1 MGKEGVGWGRLSVR
15 SEWPFGGRRWQR
27 GSLFSVFSRLT
38 FHSASMGWLASNF
51 QLTSWESGALTGRCL
66 QNAKHLGGQGGG
78 SYSLFIASKE
88 TGEISIKIQVLKFDC
103 FPRRDSYIFCFV
115 ILFRVCLVD
124 SILRRGLSC
133 VSPSPPTS
141 FPIQVSKIPHH
152 TPAPTFR
159 SLNLIWIGC
168 GLWAAVDTGWLGDPC
183 GFVSIWREWVGAF
196 YNSSRTRQTVKKLES
211 EGAESSTTSKHG
223 LGKEIIRGSRVGE
236 GRAQEKKGG
245 GIKPNFAGNSNKSSN
260 CWQKKKKKIRFRGR
274 AGSGPDE
281 TLGLLPMPETGAGSL
296 PLFTSWLN
304 V

>member
-141 FPIQVSKIPHH
+141 FPIQVSTIPHH
-152 TPAPTFR
+152 PPAPRGFLFNIQGSAKRHLPTEP
-159 SLNLIWIGC
+159 
-168 GLWAAVDTGWLGDPC
+168 TGVAL
-183 GFVSIWREWVGAF
+183 VNI
-196 YNSSRTRQTVKKLES
+196 NS
-211 EGAESSTTSKHG
+211 
-223 LGKEIIRGSRVGE
+223 
-236 GRAQEKKGG
+236 
-245 GIKPNFAGNSNKSSN
+245 
-260 CWQKKKKKIRFRGR
+260 
-274 AGSGPDE
+274 AGSHP
-281 TLGLLPMPETGAGSL
+281 TSLFSNSLL
-296 PLFTSWLN
+296 FFLN
-304 V
+304 VYHPEGDLSLQLCNQQAQGI